1 MRSRV
6 LALVLLFL
14 WYQAP
19 EALALLGQPFPV
31 WAGVML
37 LFLPVAWLAGRA
49 LLGYRPGLAA
59 YALEWRPGALR
70 VLLLLLGASVLL
82 RGLTLWVGASLGVL
96 TLAPLPQPPTAS
108 ALALGVLGALL
119 TTVFPSVAEDILTRG
134 FWYRAWPVAGRGA
147 AFVAFS
153 AGVFVLNHIYRL
165 GLGPREWLMLAC
177 AGLAFAAATV
187 RTGSLW
193 GAVGLH
199 WGWNLASNLFDL
211 VLDVQVLRPP
221 ARTLLSAGTGLA
233 LLALVLL
240 LPARVLRT
248 QAVTPSP

>member
-1 MRSRV
+1 MRR
-6 LALVLLFL
+6 LAALLLLFV

-19 EALALLGQPFPV
+19 EGLARLGVPFPV
-31 WAGVML
+31 WASVMV
-37 LFLPVAWLAGRA
+37 LFLPAAWLVGRA

-59 YALEWRPGALR
+59 YALERRQGALR
-70 VLLLLLGASVLL
+70 VLLLLLAASVLL
-82 RGLTLWVGASLGVL
+82 RGLTLWAGSALGVL
-96 TLAPLPQPPTAS
+96 TLAPLAHPPTAG

-147 AFVAFS
+147 AFVALS

-165 GLGPREWLMLAC
+165 GLGPREWLMLLC
-177 AGLAFAAATV
+177 SGLAFAAATV

-199 WGWNLASNLFDL
+199 WGWNLASSLFDL
-211 VLDVQVLRPP
+211 VLDVQVLQPSV
-221 ARTLLSAGTGLA
+221 RTLSSAGTGLA

-240 LPARVLRT
+240 LPARLLRT
-248 QAVTPSP
+248 QARGD